1 MTNTTRARFHSLLL
15 TKVRLLTED
24 SVGLTFLVPDELLE
38 QYRFKPGQYLTLK
51 SDIDGQS
58 VRRSYSIASGID
70 QPNRLEV
77 GIRQVPGGLFSSY
90 ACAMSAGVFVDVM
103 TPQGVFT
110 AEPGKDVSKDPRHFL
125 FIAAGSGITP
135 CLSIIKSQLV
145 SDSQS
150 VCTLV
155 FGNRT
160 FDSMMFADDIKAL
173 KDRYTDRLSIINVLS
188 QERQESSL
196 LAGRIDAAK
205 LDTFLDTGLLSDNHW
220 HAAYCCG
227 PEPMLDEVTKWL
239 ENTRLSPEQIHRELF
254 VASGNNS
261 DTTSKSTSTVTTE
274 KNSLSSTD
282 AQLHIKIDGTE
293 RTIPLRATSETVL
306 EAATRAG
313 LELPF
318 SCAGGMCCTC
328 RCKVLEGEV
337 EMDANY
343 SLARWEVEAGY
354 TLACQSRSSSDK
366 LVVDF
371 DAT

>member
-1 MTNTTRARFHSLLL
+1 MTKTTRARFHSLFL

-38 QYRFKPGQYLTLK
+38 QYRFQPGQYLTLK
-51 SDIDGQS
+51 TDIDGQS

-77 GIRQVPGGLFSSY
+77 GIRQVPSGLFSTH
-90 ACAMSAGVFVDVM
+90 ACAMSAGIYLDVM
-103 TPQGVFT
+103 TPQGMFT
-110 AEPGKDVSKDPRHFL
+110 AQPTAGVSDGSRHFL

-135 CLSIIKSQLV
+135 CLSIIKSLLV
-145 SDSQS
+145 SDPQA

-173 KDRYTDRLSIINVLS
+173 KDRHTDRFSIINVLS
-188 QERQESSL
+188 QERQESQL
-196 LAGRIDAAK
+196 LRGRIDGTK
-205 LDTFLDTGLLSDNHW
+205 LDAFLDTGLLTDNNW

-227 PEPMLDEVTKWL
+227 PEPMLDEVTQWL
-239 ENTRLSPEQIHRELF
+239 EKTSLSSDQIHRELF
-254 VASGNNS
+254 VAVGDSGN
-261 DTTSKSTSTVTTE
+261 TVTRVTGATE
-274 KNSLSSTD
+274 KKNLSSASD
-282 AQLHIKIDGTE
+282 AELHIKIDGTE
-293 RTIPLRATSETVL
+293 RQIPLRATSETVL

-328 RCKVLEGEV
+328 RCKVLEGDV
-337 EMDANY
+337 TMDANY

>member
-51 SDIDGQS
+51 SEIDGQS
-58 VRRSYSIASGID
+58 VRRSYSISSGID

-110 AEPGKDVSKDPRHFL
+110 AEPGDGVSNDPRHFL
-125 FIAAGSGITP
+125 FVAAGSGITP
-135 CLSIIKSQLV
+135 CLSIIKSLLV
-145 SDSQS
+145 SDPQA

-160 FDSMMFADDIKAL
+160 FDSMMFSDDIKAL

-196 LAGRIDAAK
+196 LAGRIDAKK
-205 LDTFLDTGLLSDNHW
+205 LDTFLKTGLLNDSHW

-239 ENTRLSPEQIHRELF
+239 EKTRLSPEQIHRELF
-254 VASGNNS
+254 VTSGKSSNTAA
-261 DTTSKSTSTVTTE
+261 TTSPTKTE
-274 KNSLSSTD
+274 K
-282 AQLHIKIDGTE
+282 
-293 RTIPLRATSETVL
+293 
-306 EAATRAG
+306 
-313 LELPF
+313 
-318 SCAGGMCCTC
+318 
-328 RCKVLEGEV
+328 
-337 EMDANY
+337 
-343 SLARWEVEAGY
+343 
-354 TLACQSRSSSDK
+354 SSSSAN
-366 LVVDF
+366 
-371 DAT
+371 DACLLYTSPSPRDRG